1 MYFASAR
8 SPRAPCGRRNQ
19 RRRIMS
25 PAVTPLRT
33 TMGEPHDLDD
43 LIKNM
48 HAMGENLTNAAG
60 TLGTNV
66 QRGADRMAEAI
77 EKAAAASN
85 RYAGRLAFA
94 TWTLVAVTVAL
105 VIVTG
110 LDAYLAYTGA
120 SALDED

>member
-1 MYFASAR
+1 
-8 SPRAPCGRRNQ
+8 
-19 RRRIMS
+19 
-25 PAVTPLRT
+25 
-33 TMGEPHDLDD
+33 MGEPHDLDN

-120 SALDED
+120 SALDEDDEGQTTRTHHSTASGAGCAPLAIATPRE